1 MNASS
6 EPLTV
11 LLVDDHILFREG
23 VAEIFAAEED
33 LNVVGE
39 ANSGEEALE
48 LVQREK
54 PDIVLLDVEMP
65 GMEAEEVLRRILR
78 TLPSTKIIIL
88 TMHDDPRLVRN
99 LLAAGAC
106 AYMVKSA
113 TREELLSTVRTV
125 DRDNDRVV
133 ISVSRQ
139 TLEGLGKGGR
149 SILSPRELEVMT
161 LAARGMSNTQIASQL
176 YISEGTVKRHLTN
189 IYAKLSV
196 TSRVDAVNKVFAEG
210 LITDRSRSL

>member
-139 TLEGLGKGGR
+139 TLEGLEKGGR

>member
-6 EPLTV
+6 EPLSV

-133 ISVSRQ
+133 I
-139 TLEGLGKGGR
+139 LGLPRFHGR
-149 SILSPRELEVMT
+149 
-161 LAARGMSNTQIASQL
+161 
-176 YISEGTVKRHLTN
+176 
-189 IYAKLSV
+189 
-196 TSRVDAVNKVFAEG
+196 FAFKPQR
-210 LITDRSRSL
+210 LLPF

>member
-1 MNASS
+1 MGASS

-11 LLVDDHILFREG
+11 LLVDDHVLFREG

-39 ANSGEEALE
+39 ANNGEDALE
-48 LVQREK
+48 LAQREK

-88 TMHDDPRLVRN
+88 TMHDEPRLVRS
-99 LLAAGAC
+99 LLAAGAR
-106 AYMVKSA
+106 AYVVKSA

-125 DRDNDRVV
+125 DQDNDRVV

-139 TLEGLGKGGR
+139 TLEGLEKGHR
-149 SILSPRELEVMT
+149 SILSTRELEVMA
-161 LAARGMSNTQIASQL
+161 LAARGMSNAQIASRL

-196 TSRVDAVNKVFAEG
+196 TSRVDAVNKAFAEG
-210 LITDRSRSL
+210 LIMDRSRNL

>member
-1 MNASS
+1 MSTSS

-11 LLVDDHILFREG
+11 LLVDDHVLFREG

-39 ANSGEEALE
+39 ANNGEDALE

-65 GMEAEEVLRRILR
+65 GMEAEEIIHRILR
-78 TLPSTKIIIL
+78 ILPSTQIIIL
-88 TMHDDPRLVRN
+88 TMHDESRLVRS
-99 LLAAGAC
+99 LLAAGAR
-106 AYMVKSA
+106 AYVVKSA
-113 TREELLSTVRTV
+113 TRDELLSTLRTI

-133 ISVSRQ
+133 ISISRQ
-139 TLEGLGKGGR
+139 TLEGLEKVHKG
-149 SILSPRELEVMT
+149 ILSTRELEVIT
-161 LAARGMSNTQIASQL
+161 FVARGMSNAQIASHL

-210 LITDRSRSL
+210 LIKDGSRGL

>member
-1 MNASS
+1 M
-6 EPLTV
+6 
-11 LLVDDHILFREG
+11 LLVDDHVLFREG
-23 VAEIFAAEED
+23 VAEIFVAEED

-39 ANSGEEALE
+39 ADNGEDALE
-48 LVQREK
+48 LAQQQK

-65 GMEAEEVLRRILR
+65 GMEAEEVVRRISHV
-78 TLPSTKIIIL
+78 LPSTKVIIL
-88 TMHDDPRLVRN
+88 TMHDEPRFVRS
-99 LLAAGAC
+99 LLAAGAS
-106 AYMVKSA
+106 AYVVKSA

-125 DRDNDRVV
+125 DRDNDRVI

-139 TLEGLGKGGR
+139 TLEGLEKGSG

-161 LAARGMSNTQIASQL
+161 LAARGMSNARIASLL

-196 TSRVDAVNKVFAEG
+196 TSRVDAVNRVFAEG
-210 LITDRSRSL
+210 LIPDRSRGL